1 MAVPTGFEWDKKGQI
16 SASNMAKKRIKNAS
30 LMAQIG
36 HLKRKKRKKSH
47 EIVAQMERQRYDK
60 GNN

>member
-1 MAVPTGFEWDKKGQI
+1 MGQKGQI
-16 SASNMAKKRIKNAS
+16 GASNMAKKRIKNAS

-36 HLKRKKRKKSH
+36 HFKRKKRKKSH